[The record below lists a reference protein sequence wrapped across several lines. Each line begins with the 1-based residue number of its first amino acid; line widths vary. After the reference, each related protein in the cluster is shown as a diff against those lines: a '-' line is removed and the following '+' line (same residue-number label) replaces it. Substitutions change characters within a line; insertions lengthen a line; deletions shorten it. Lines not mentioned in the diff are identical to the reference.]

1 MDTLARQLETAQK
14 TVSQAG
20 TRTRAVNKAL
30 SKVEDLELPSSSA
43 DILGI
48 SLTSG
53 LEEVDEDYIEPLG
66 EDESDRS

>member
-48 SLTSG
+48 SLASG
-53 LEEVDEDYIEPLG
+53 LEDLENEFVEDG
-66 EDESDRS
+66 SDSSETN